1 MGEQM
6 YKEKIQGHIYP
17 LKCVPK
23 LHVQYNGQS
32 ILHFFPIILRMFK
45 IHDLPTA
52 KKLELLLVS

>member
-1 MGEQM
+1 M